1 MYLKKFVYIAVIF
14 GVLLTILIPPFQSPD
29 EDSHFKKAFVMA
41 EGRFY
46 PEVQKGQQ
54 GYWLSENMVE
64 YVPIKSL
71 HAEIMV
77 ENFLIKKSWSMSV
90 MMRIIQIRS
99 FISFP
104 QWRHAQLDI
113 LFRQREL

>member
-1 MYLKKFVYIAVIF
+1 MGKESVSKKFVYIAVIF

-64 YVPIKSL
+64 
-71 HAEIMV
+71 
-77 ENFLIKKSWSMSV
+77 NFLIKKSWSMSV